1 MQKSDYN
8 NHYYLVLLVCSLM
21 IFMPAN
27 RYFSLDA
34 ERKPAIK
41 KLSCPRWVNWL
52 FISQVAVI
60 YFYAAISKLY
70 ADWFSGKF
78 ISIQFSRL
86 STQPI
91 AGMLYGQRWFQL
103 LVCYGGFF
111 FDLLIVPLLLWRKTR
126 PYAFVLGVMFHLFN
140 SYTFKIGIFPYLSIA
155 VLLFFANPEKVRRF
169 FFKNKPP
176 FVDTDLKSI
185 PIPARRR
192 MVIYGISIYLLI
204 QVILPMRSWFF
215 PGNVLWTEEG
225 SRMSWKMMLRSK
237 SGKIHFK
244 VIDPVSQKTWNIEP
258 SKVFKPSHVMWL
270 AISPDIIW
278 QYAQRIKKEFAARG
292 FSQVEVYAIDSVSL
306 NRGSYRPLVNPAIN
320 LAAEKWYPFR
330 HSDWIM
336 PYTKNE

>member
-60 YFYAAISKLY
+60 YFYAGISKLY

-126 PYAFVLGVMFHLFN
+126 PYAFLLGVMFHLFN

-155 VLLFFANPEKVRRF
+155 LLLFFTSSF
-169 FFKNKPP
+169 
-176 FVDTDLKSI
+176 
-185 PIPARRR
+185 
-192 MVIYGISIYLLI
+192 GI
-204 QVILPMRSWFF
+204 
-215 PGNVLWTEEG
+215 
-225 SRMSWKMMLRSK
+225 
-237 SGKIHFK
+237 GK
-244 VIDPVSQKTWNIEP
+244 
-258 SKVFKPSHVMWL
+258 
-270 AISPDIIW
+270 
-278 QYAQRIKKEFAARG
+278 R
-292 FSQVEVYAIDSVSL
+292 
-306 NRGSYRPLVNPAIN
+306 
-320 LAAEKWYPFR
+320 
-330 HSDWIM
+330 
-336 PYTKNE
+336 